1 VTEIAARLVRPIR
14 RLGPLSLTAIGLA
27 VLVVAVTT
35 FVLVRSYT
43 LRASVLPGVRVAGVD
58 IGGMSRPDARGR
70 IETVIGERLRR
81 PVGIAIGSEIFTVT
95 PSNLFTVDA
104 TATERVAFD
113 AARDSFLHQVGAVVV
128 PVAVEHDVE
137 PVLVA
142 NQTAHDA
149 FAKELAKR
157 THRPVSASV
166 SMDGREPVVVPGR
179 AGTAIDAPAVV
190 ALVRDAALR
199 GLPTV
204 EAPITTIVPAIT
216 TEEAEQVAAEARAA
230 VSAPVDLRFRHHAVG
245 RLGPNE
251 MAQLIRFDVA
261 AGVLELSLAA
271 KGLRTEIAPL
281 VERFLK
287 EPKNASFR
295 VSGKRV
301 HVVKGRDGTTLDV
314 AGAEAVVLA
323 AATEPGA
330 REAQIGLAALE
341 PKLTTAEARA
351 LGIRRQVSTFT
362 TDMGVSSSNRIWNV
376 HLMADYIDG
385 TIIKPGQTFSFNK
398 TVGPRTPERGFRE
411 GQMILGSLLLPAIG
425 GGVCQTATT
434 LFNNVLLLGLPVK
447 ERHNHSW
454 YISHYPLGR
463 DATVSWGGPDFSFK
477 NDLDHALLIKTSY
490 TSSTLT
496 FTFYG
501 TKQGRKVEL
510 GTGPQTNFS
519 SPQPSYAFDPS
530 APKGSVHTVTGSHAS
545 GFDVTVFRK
554 VFEHG
559 KLVRKDSFTSHYVA
573 VGDTVIYGPGTDPPR
588 IDFTIPSI

>member
-1 VTEIAARLVRPIR
+1 
-14 RLGPLSLTAIGLA
+14 
-27 VLVVAVTT
+27 
-35 FVLVRSYT
+35 
-43 LRASVLPGVRVAGVD
+43 
-58 IGGMSRPDARGR
+58 MSRPDARGR
-70 IETVIGERLRR
+70 IEAVIGERLHR
-81 PVGIAIGSEIFTVT
+81 PVDIAIGGEILTVT

-113 AARDSFLHQVGAVVV
+113 AARGSFLDQVGAVVV

-137 PVLVA
+137 PVLVP
-142 NQTAHDA
+142 NPTARDA
-149 FAKELAKR
+149 LAKELAKR
-157 THRPVSASV
+157 AHRPGSASV
-166 SMDGREPVVVPGR
+166 SMHGREPVVVPSQ
-179 AGTAIDAPAVV
+179 AGTAFDVPAVV
-190 ALVRDAALR
+190 ALVSDAALR
-199 GLPTV
+199 GLTTV
-204 EAPITTIVPAIT
+204 EAPVTTTVPVIT

-230 VSAPVDLRFRHHAVG
+230 VAAPVDLRFRHHEVG

-251 MAQLIRFDVA
+251 MAQLIRFDVSGGA
-261 AGVLELSLAA
+261 LGLSLAG
-271 KGLRTEIAPL
+271 KGLRTELAPL

-287 EPKNASFR
+287 DPKDASFR

-314 AGAEAVVLA
+314 AGAEAAVLA

-330 REAQIGLAALE
+330 REAQIGLTALE
-341 PKLTTAEARA
+341 PMLTTAEARA

-376 HLMADYIDG
+376 HLMANYIDG

-434 LFNNVLLLGLPVK
+434 LFNNVLLLGLPVR

-463 DATVSWGGPDFSFK
+463 DATVSWGGPDFVFK

-510 GTGPQTNFS
+510 ETGPQSNFS
-519 SPQPSYAFDPS
+519 SPQPSYALDPS
-530 APKGSVHTVTGSHAS
+530 APKGSVRTVTGSHAS
-545 GFDVTVFRK
+545 GFDVTVSRK
-554 VFEHG
+554 VFEPG
-559 KLVRKDSFTSHYVA
+559 KLVRKDAFTSHYVA
-573 VGDTVIYGPGTDPPR
+573 VGDTIIYGPGGNPPR
-588 IDFTIPSI
+588 IDFVLPSI

>member
-14 RLGPLSLTAIGLA
+14 RLGPLSLTAICLA
-27 VLVVAVTT
+27 VLIVAVTA
-35 FVLVRSYT
+35 FVVVRSYT

-58 IGGMSRPDARGR
+58 VGGMSRPDARGR

-81 PVGIAIGSEIFTVT
+81 PVDIAIGGEIFTVT
-95 PSNLFTVDA
+95 PSNLFAVDA

-113 AARDSFLHQVGAVVV
+113 SARGSFLDQLRAVVV
-128 PVAVEHDVE
+128 PVAVEHDVQ
-137 PVLVA
+137 PVLVV
-142 NQTAHDA
+142 NQTAQDA
-149 FAKELAKR
+149 LSKELARR
-157 THRPVSASV
+157 THRPVSAAV
-166 SMDGREPVVVPGR
+166 SMEGREPVVVPGR
-179 AGTAIDAPAVV
+179 TGTIIDAAAVL

-204 EAPITTIVPAIT
+204 EAPVQNVSPQVT
-216 TEEAEQVAAEARAA
+216 TEEAEQAAAEARTA

-245 RLGPNE
+245 KLEPST
-251 MAQLIRFDVA
+251 MAKLVRFEVIAGDV
-261 AGVLELSLAA
+261 ELSLSGKNLRAA
-271 KGLRTEIAPL
+271 LAPF
-281 VERFLK
+281 VEDFRK

-295 VSGKRV
+295 VSGKRAQ
-301 HVVKGRDGTTLDV
+301 VVKGHNGTTLDV
-314 AGAEAVVLA
+314 PSAQAAVLA
-323 AATEPGA
+323 AATEPGT
-330 REAQIGLAALE
+330 REARIGLAALE
-341 PKLTTAEARA
+341 PKLTTAEAKA

-385 TIIKPGQTFSFNK
+385 TIIKPGRMFSFNK
-398 TVGPRTPERGFRE
+398 AVGPRTPERGFRE

-434 LFNNVLLLGLPVK
+434 LFNNAFELGLPVQ

-454 YISHYPLGR
+454 YISHYPIGR
-463 DATVSWGGPDFSFK
+463 DATVSWGGPDLKFK
-477 NDLDHALLIKTSY
+477 NDLDHAILIKTSY
-490 TSSTLT
+490 TESTLT
-496 FTFYG
+496 FSFYS
-501 TKQGRKVEL
+501 TPQGRKVEAT
-510 GTGPQTNFS
+510 TGPETNFR

-530 APKGSVHTVTGSHAS
+530 APEGSVRTVTGSHAS
-545 GFDVTVFRK
+545 GFDITVYRK

-573 VGDTVIYGPGTDPPR
+573 VGDTIIYGPGTDPPR